1 MELTERQR
9 AALRQICDTFA
20 PGDGAQ
26 VPPASQLGADQV
38 VAELAGANPRTS
50 EVKQLTQLLGL
61 WDSRLIG
68 LIGGAKGRPFSKLTQ
83 AQKEQVLLTF
93 ADSSL
98 APKRALF
105 QALRTAAMIAY
116 YGTPG
121 PSGHS
126 PVWDSIAYP
135 GPLGQLAT
143 APSPALSP
151 IRPVADATLDCDVVI
166 VGSGAGGGTAAG
178 VLSKAGLDVIV
189 LEAGDYYDDR
199 DFDGGE
205 LGAIT
210 RFYSPAPTV
219 TAEGQVNLVAGS
231 CLGGGTVVNY
241 STSFRTPDDV
251 RAEWATAGTAAFN
264 TDDYGASLD
273 AVCERLGVNLEHH
286 TAASRDAV
294 MERGLRALGWHVDAM
309 PRNVK
314 GCDMGIDCGRC
325 GFGCRLGAKQSVA
338 KTWLKDAANDGAR
351 LIVGVRTETITHAN
365 GRATGVK
372 ATSASGHQVTVNA
385 RAVVVACGAIQTPA
399 LLGRSKLGNAHV
411 GHHLHLHPV
420 TVLTGLMD
428 EEVRGWEGSMQ
439 SRYSR
444 EHANLDGE
452 GYGVIYETGPMN
464 PTLVLPFTPWRS
476 GQGHLERMQELP
488 QMSVVGVI
496 LRDKDGG
503 QVKVRRDGHPTVHY
517 KLSPRDIAHVQTGI
531 DGAAQI
537 LEQAGA
543 RRITSS
549 HTKLIEYTPGASGSR
564 QQFVEACK
572 AEGYAP
578 GRCTFGSFHIM
589 GSARMGG
596 SPSTSATDPNGA
608 LWDTKNVIV
617 ADGSSFPSASG
628 VNPMI
633 SIESIAHMNARNLA
647 AALS

>member
-9 AALRQICDTFA
+9 ASLQQICDTFA
-20 PGDGAQ
+20 PGDGRD

-38 VAELAGANPRTS
+38 VAELAGANPRAS

-68 LIGGAKGRPFSKLTQ
+68 LVGGAKGRPFSKLSQTQ
-83 AQKEQVLLTF
+83 REQVLLSF
-93 ADSSL
+93 GDSGL
-98 APKRALF
+98 AAKRALF
-105 QALRTAAMIAY
+105 LALRTAAMVAY
-116 YGTPG
+116 YGTAG
-121 PSGHS
+121 PTGHS

-135 GPLGQLAT
+135 GPLGPLAT
-143 APSPALSP
+143 APPRELSP
-151 IRPVADATLDCDVVI
+151 IRPAADTTLDCDVVI

-178 VLSKAGLDVIV
+178 VLSAAGLDVIV

-210 RFYSPAPTV
+210 RLYAAAPGV

-241 STSFRTPDDV
+241 STSFRTPEEV
-251 RAEWATAGTAAFN
+251 RAEWAAAGTPAFT

-286 TAASRDAV
+286 TAAARDAV
-294 MERGLRALGWHVDAM
+294 MERGLRELGWHVDAM
-309 PRNVK
+309 PRNVR

-338 KTWLKDAANDGAR
+338 KTWLKDAATAGAR
-351 LIVGVRTETITHAN
+351 LVVGVRTETIKHGN
-365 GRATGVK
+365 GKATGVSG
-372 ATSASGHQVTVNA
+372 TSASGHKVTVNA
-385 RAVVVACGAIQTPA
+385 KAVVVACGAIQTPA

-411 GHHLHLHPV
+411 GQHLHLHPV
-420 TVLTGLMD
+420 TVLSALMD

-444 EHANLDGE
+444 EHADLDGE

-464 PTLVLPFTPWRS
+464 PSLVLPFIPWRS
-476 GQGHLERMQELP
+476 GQAHLERMQEMP
-488 QMSVVGVI
+488 QMTVIGVI

-503 QVKVRRDGHPTVHY
+503 QVKVRKDGHPTVHY
-517 KLSPRDIAHVQTGI
+517 KLSPRDIAHLKTGI
-531 DGAAQI
+531 DGASQI

-549 HTKLIEYTPGASGSR
+549 HTKLIEYEPGRSGSR
-564 QQFVEACK
+564 EQFIDACN

-596 SPSTSATDPNGA
+596 SPKTSATNPQGA
-608 LWDTKNVIV
+608 LWDTPNVIV